1 MVFFAPRQSQALERM
16 VLAARVAS
24 DELTDV
30 ALAELAKAIAE
41 AVHAETAQQEVA
53 EAVDNKSQSHLKPHI
68 CVFHVIKPFKA
79 I

>member
-1 MVFFAPRQSQALERM
+1 M
-16 VLAARVAS
+16 LAARVAS

-53 EAVDNKSQSHLKPHI
+53 EATTYLRARDISFIYIYKY
-68 CVFHVIKPFKA
+68 IK
-79 I
+79 IYTRR

>member
-1 MVFFAPRQSQALERM
+1 MAFFAPRQSQALERM

-41 AVHAETAQQEVA
+41 AVHAETAQQEVT
-53 EAVDNKSQSHLKPHI
+53 EAVDNKSAA
-68 CVFHVIKPFKA
+68 FKA
-79 I
+79 F